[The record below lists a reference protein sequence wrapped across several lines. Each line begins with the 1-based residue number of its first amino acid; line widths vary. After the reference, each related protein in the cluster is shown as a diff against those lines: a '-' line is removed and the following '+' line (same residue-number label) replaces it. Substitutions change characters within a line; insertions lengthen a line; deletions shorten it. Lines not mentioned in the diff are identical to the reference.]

1 MNNDDKK
8 KEMMGF
14 VHGKASLRSTAMGI
28 KALRSQL
35 IKEKLNKVRSENE
48 DDSIFLSHNFS
59 DDFIRAMHNQYGIEL
74 RQSPEWDIKKL
85 N

>member
-14 VHGKASLRSTAMGI
+14 VHGKASLRSLTAMGI
-28 KALRSQL
+28 ASLL

-48 DDSIFLSHNFS
+48 DDSFSSHNFS
-59 DDFIRAMHNQYGIEL
+59 DDFIRAMHNQY
-74 RQSPEWDIKKL
+74 RT
-85 N
+85 